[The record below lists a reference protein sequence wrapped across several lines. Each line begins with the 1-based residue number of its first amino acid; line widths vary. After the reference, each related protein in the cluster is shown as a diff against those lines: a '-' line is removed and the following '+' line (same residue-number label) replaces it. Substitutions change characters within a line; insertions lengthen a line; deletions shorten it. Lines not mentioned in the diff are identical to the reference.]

1 MKYENTYLVFEVS
14 KGPKVIIESLDTYGN
29 DGWECCSMLSIAGAN
44 IVAFLKRKIGSNE
57 EVDENAQKISKLWS
71 NGTE

>member
-1 MKYENTYLVFEVS
+1 MV
-14 KGPKVIIESLDTYGN
+14 
-29 DGWECCSMLSIAGAN
+29 MLSIAGAN